1 MFEFNKLLKIKL
13 WCFRAAGWSGL
24 SWKQQS
30 GTHKTFHFVFFPGVT
45 SWFIRG
51 VIKIRTLEL
60 NTVFYLPS
68 SSSVFILLIVRGS
81 RMHGVCSTCISQ
93 AHNSCRKPHTLLRL
107 MENKFTNSSSS
118 LCRNCSCTRDNFKL
132 FITLFWLLKKAKS
145 AAENWKICTQAQANL
160 SRFPPLLRKCPI
172 CQFFV
177 A

>member
-1 MFEFNKLLKIKL
+1 MMLQS
-13 WCFRAAGWSGL
+13 FRLERVVMETAKWHAQDISFCL
-24 SWKQQS
+24 FSWA
-30 GTHKTFHFVFFPGVT
+30 T

-68 SSSVFILLIVRGS
+68 SSSVLILLIVRGS
-81 RMHGVCSTCISQ
+81 RGSRMHSVCSTCISQ
-93 AHNSCRKPHTLLRL
+93 AHNSCRKPHALLRL

-145 AAENWKICTQAQANL
+145 AAESWKICTRAQANL
-160 SRFPPLLRKCPI
+160 SRFPPALRKRPI
-172 CQFFV
+172 CQFLV